1 VRSDLSREED
11 NRFQWTH
18 PQSSVTLDPLIALS
32 LVGQLQVL
40 PALYNN
46 VLVPEAVW
54 HEVVESGFGRAGSA
68 ELKTAQWIEVIP
80 SIAVDSFLEVDLGR
94 GESQVIAVARARGAG
109 LVLIDELLARRV
121 AGQVYSLRVKG
132 SAGILV
138 QAKKA
143 GMIPAVRPLL
153 GEMKKHGYYL
163 SARLIERAC
172 SEASE

>member
-1 VRSDLSREED
+1 MD
-11 NRFQWTH
+11 
-18 PQSSVTLDPLIALS
+18 SSPIVCNAGPLIALS
-32 LVGQLQVL
+32 LVGQLQIL
-40 PALYNN
+40 PALFKSI
-46 VLVPEAVW
+46 LVPEAVW
-54 HEVVESGFGRAGSA
+54 HEVVDSGFGRAGA
-68 ELKTAQWIEVIP
+68 EELKTAQWIEVVP
-80 SIAVDSFLEVDLGR
+80 SILVDSFLEADLGH
-94 GESQVIAVARARGAG
+94 GESQVIAVARAREAA

-121 AGQVYSLRVKG
+121 AGQVYGLGVKG